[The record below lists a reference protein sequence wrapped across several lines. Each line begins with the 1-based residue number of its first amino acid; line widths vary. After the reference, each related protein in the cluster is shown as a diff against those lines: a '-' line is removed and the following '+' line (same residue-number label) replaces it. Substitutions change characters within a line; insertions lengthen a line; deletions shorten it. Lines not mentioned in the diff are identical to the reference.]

1 MRRRRVRPLEL
12 LSALC
17 LAAAAARAEQLPL
30 KAYTTAD
37 GLPSDR
43 IECILAD
50 SHGFL
55 WFGTGDGLSRFD
67 GYGFRNL
74 GPSDGLPPGP
84 VSALIESRDGTY
96 WVGTAAGLVHLDAS
110 RQPARPGVSLRVLPV
125 PGDERSNDVETLL
138 ENRAG
143 VLWLGTLGGLFRVT
157 RDAGDPKI
165 ERVPLDAPSLTDAT
179 TIFALV
185 EDGDGN
191 LWLGAETGLFRR
203 SPGGHVERIADPGG
217 LPTDVRCLVQDR
229 SGALWVGSHS
239 EGLFE
244 VPPGEEQPPSPR
256 RAYTRASGL
265 AGDYVARLLETSDGK
280 LWATC
285 YGGVSEIAPDRASIR
300 TYTATE
306 GLTGLGMWSLGEDRN
321 GNLWIGSG
329 DAGVVRLAHGGFRR
343 FDERDGLTSLRV
355 GALFANRDGLPCA
368 LTRGQ
373 RPEDIAGADGFLECF
388 DGRQFQTQRPRFPPG
403 TSYGWGWAQL
413 PLRDPGGEW
422 WVPTFA
428 GLFRFPATPFERL
441 GETQALRHYTRRDG
455 LSSDAIY
462 RLFEDREGDLWIGL
476 ADRTLARWDR
486 KADRFR
492 SYSSADGIPTAY
504 PMAFA
509 QSADGAVWIGFFG
522 GGLARHRDGRIALFG
537 EKDGL
542 PSGSIRALH
551 VDREGRLWIA
561 TSRAG
566 LARVDRPSDGVP
578 RFTPLGP
585 AQGLSSGNAWS
596 LAEDRAG
603 RIYAGTERG
612 LDRIDPSSGNV
623 QHYSTDDGLA
633 RGVIE
638 TSVTDGSGD
647 LWFGSVEGL
656 SRLTPAAESRTLPP
670 PIRIAGVVVNG
681 LSEPLPEI
689 GAGAV
694 RIPTRTAEPTS
705 VEIRF
710 VALDFALGGRPRY
723 QYRVDGIDRDWS
735 APTAQTSVVYARL
748 PSGRYRFRVRGIS
761 GAGLVGSS
769 EAVVDFGVRPSFWKR
784 PDVLAVAALMAIA
797 IAYALH
803 RSRLRHA
810 LAVERVRTRVATDLH
825 DEVGSGLS
833 EIAILSEL
841 ANQGNGGG
849 EPPTRILREIG
860 DAARGLV
867 DSMGDIV
874 WSTDPRRDDVASLLQ
889 RLRQFAA
896 NTLES
901 RGIAWSLEVA
911 PEFEARRLDP
921 DRRRQIFLILKEAL
935 TNVAKHAHCRNV
947 RVRIQPGA
955 RDVAIEVEDD
965 GVGFAPA
972 AAEAGDGHGLT
983 SMRART
989 LSAGGE
995 FQLEAS
1001 SGSGTRIRVRIPLSR
1016 SA

>member
-1 MRRRRVRPLEL
+1 MLRRRVRPFAL

-17 LAAAAARAEQLPL
+17 LASATARAEQLPL
-30 KAYTTAD
+30 KTYTTAE

-55 WFGTGDGLSRFD
+55 WLGTGDGLARFD

-74 GPSDGLPPGP
+74 GPSEGLPPGP
-84 VSALIESRDGTY
+84 VSALIETRDGTF
-96 WVGTAAGLVHLDAS
+96 WIGTAAGLGRLDAS
-110 RQPARPGVSLRVLPV
+110 GQPARPGASLRVLPV
-125 PGDERSNDVETLL
+125 PGDARANDVEALL
-138 ENRAG
+138 EDPSGA
-143 VLWLGTLGGLFRVT
+143 LWLGTLGGLFRLGNDTVRAT
-157 RDAGDPKI
+157 I
-165 ERVPLDAPSLTDAT
+165 EKVPLEGSGLTDAA
-179 TIFALV
+179 TIFALA
-185 EDGDGN
+185 EDGNGG
-191 LWLGAETGLFRR
+191 LWLGAEAGLYRR
-203 SPGGHVERIADPGG
+203 SRGGKLERVADAGG
-217 LPTDVRCLVQDR
+217 LPTDVRCLFRDR
-229 SGALWVGSHS
+229 SGVLWVGSHS
-239 EGLFE
+239 EGLFA
-244 VPPGEEQPPSPR
+244 VRPGDEAPSLR
-256 RAYTRASGL
+256 QVYRHASGL
-265 AGDYVARLLETSDGK
+265 AGDFVTRLLETSDGK
-280 LWATC
+280 LWAAC
-285 YGGVSEIAPDRASIR
+285 FGGVSEISPDRASMR
-300 TYTATE
+300 TYTVAE

-321 GNLWIGSG
+321 GNLWIGSD
-329 DAGVVRLAHGGFRR
+329 DAGVMRLAHGGFRR
-343 FDERDGLTSLRV
+343 FDARDGLRSLRV
-355 GALFANRDGLPCA
+355 GALFENRDGLPCA

-388 DGRQFQTQRPRFPPG
+388 DGRRFQTQSPRLPPG

-413 PLRDPGGEW
+413 PLRDPGGDW

-428 GLFRFPATPFERL
+428 GLFRFPAAPFDRL
-441 GETQALRHYTRRDG
+441 GATPALRRYTQRDG
-455 LSSDAIY
+455 LSSDMIY
-462 RLFEDREGDLWIGL
+462 RLFEDAEGNLWIGL

-492 SYSSADGIPTAY
+492 SFSSADGIPSSY

-509 QSADGAVWIGFFG
+509 QGTDGAVWIGFFG
-522 GGLARHRDGRIALFG
+522 GGLARHRDGRMALFG

-566 LARVDRPSDGVP
+566 LARVDRPGEAVP

-585 AQGLSSGNAWS
+585 AQGLSSGNTWS

-603 RIYAGTERG
+603 RIYAGTEKG
-612 LDRIDPSSGNV
+612 LDRIDPASGNV

-638 TSVTDGSGD
+638 TSVTDGNGD

-670 PIRIAGVVVNG
+670 PIRVAGVVVNG

-710 VALDFALGGRPRY
+710 VALDFAPGGRPRY

-735 APTAQTSVVYARL
+735 APTSQPSVVYARL
-748 PSGRYRFRVRGIS
+748 PSGRYRFRVRAIS

-784 PDVLAVAALMAIA
+784 PEILAAAALLLVA

-803 RSRLRHA
+803 RSRLRNA

-825 DEVGSGLS
+825 DDVGSGLS

-841 ANQGNGGG
+841 ANQDDGAG
-849 EPPTRILREIG
+849 EPPARILQEIG

-874 WSTDPRRDDVASLLQ
+874 WSTDPRKDDVASLVQ
-889 RLRQFAA
+889 RLRHFAA

-901 RGIAWSLEVA
+901 RGIAWSLDV
-911 PEFEARRLDP
+911 PPDFETRTLDP

-935 TNVAKHAHCRNV
+935 TNVAKHANCRNV
-947 RVRIQPGA
+947 RVRIHPGP

-965 GVGFAPA
+965 GQGFAPA
-972 AAEAGDGHGLT
+972 AAAGGDGHGLAN
-983 SMRART
+983 MRARA

-995 FQLEAS
+995 FHLDAGP
-1001 SGSGTRIRVRIPLSR
+1001 GSGTRIRVRIPLSR